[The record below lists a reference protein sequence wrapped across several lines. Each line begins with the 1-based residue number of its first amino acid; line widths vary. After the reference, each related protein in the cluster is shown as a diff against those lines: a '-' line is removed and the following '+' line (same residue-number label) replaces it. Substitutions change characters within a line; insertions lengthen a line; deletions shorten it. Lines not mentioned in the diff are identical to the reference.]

1 MESARGWAGG
11 ERYEGKESEA
21 ETPFL
26 SRGRRLSEE
35 VERVFFFF
43 LSRVL
48 VLQRVSDGLENQF
61 SSEFRRRRK
70 NREVPNSWQK
80 QVLVVLQEGFRALPP
95 SPPLV
100 VLSIFAILYRC
111 L

>member
-43 LSRVL
+43 SLGFWFYKEYQMVWKI
-48 VLQRVSDGLENQF
+48 N
-61 SSEFRRRRK
+61 FRRSLGGEEKTERSQIAGKNKYLLYSKRAFGLFLRRHH
-70 NREVPNSWQK
+70 
-80 QVLVVLQEGFRALPP
+80 
-95 SPPLV
+95 
-100 VLSIFAILYRC
+100 
-111 L
+111 